1 MENRDFIQDLS
12 RRLAAALPDSARTL
26 RDDAERNLRGVLDT
40 AFERM
45 ELVTREEFDAQ
56 AEVLARTRTKLE
68 ELERRV
74 AELEGD
80 PAGTAEEQTEEGGDP
95 AR

>member
-56 AEVLARTRTKLE
+56 AEVLARTRAKLE

-74 AELEGD
+74 AELEGG
-80 PAGTAEEQTEEGGDP
+80 PEEAAADTSDEGDDP

>member
-26 RDDAERNLRGVLDT
+26 RDDVERNLRGVLDT

-56 AEVLARTRTKLE
+56 AEVLARTRAKLE
-68 ELERRV
+68 ELERRM
-74 AELEGD
+74 AELEGTGSD
-80 PAGTAEEQTEEGGDP
+80 EADP